1 MNEYFCSLPW
11 VGIDISAQ
19 GGIKPCCKFD
29 RTLAH
34 DLESYF
40 ASTDLIQLQQEFA
53 QGKRPSGCRRC
64 WQDEDAGLPSKRQLD
79 HQYVLS
85 SDVALDGIKIL
96 AMTFGNTCNLSCVT
110 CGSNASSRWAS
121 EERKIN
127 IGSFGKS
134 VYSHNQFYKDPAFIQ
149 QISAIS
155 EDLVHLEIAGGE
167 PFYASAEIHKNF
179 LLSLPNPA
187 KIKIHYIT
195 NATVFP
201 EPEFWEIWKRFRH
214 IDIQLSIDGTGK
226 RFEYLRYPAEWT
238 MVQENISRYQ
248 EKKHIQISLSHT
260 VSWMNMLYVED
271 FLSWCHQQNLPD
283 PYLGP
288 VSRPNYLSVQCLS
301 PNVKAKIRDRLA
313 TSNRQDI
320 STLINYMYLE
330 DQYDVFDQGQKW
342 LQMLDNMRGT
352 VFSDTFPEITQL
364 IRNP

>member
-1 MNEYFCSLPW
+1 MNEHFCSLPW

-19 GGIKPCCKFD
+19 GGIKPCCKYD

-34 DLESYF
+34 DLDSYF
-40 ASTDLIQLQQEFA
+40 TNPDLIELQRQFS
-53 QGKRPSGCRRC
+53 QGERPLGCRRC

-79 HQYVLS
+79 HEYVLP
-85 SDVALDGIKIL
+85 SDVALDSIKIL

-110 CGSNASSRWAS
+110 CGSNSSSRWAV

-134 VYSHNQFYKDPAFIQ
+134 VYPHNQFYKDPIFRQKIT
-149 QISAIS
+149 SLG

-214 IDIQLSIDGTGK
+214 IDIQLSIDSTGK
-226 RFEYLRYPAEWT
+226 RFEYLRYPAEWA

-248 EKKHIQISLSHT
+248 EKNHIQISISHT
-260 VSWMNMLYVED
+260 VSWMNILYVED
-271 FLSWCHQQNLPD
+271 FFSWCGQQNLPK

-288 VSRPNYLSVQCLS
+288 VSKPNYLSVQCLP
-301 PNVKAKIRDRLA
+301 PNIKAKIRDSLA
-313 TSNRQDI
+313 KSSQQDI
-320 STLINYMYLE
+320 YTLINYMYLQ
-330 DQYDVFDQGQKW
+330 DQSDVFDQGQQW
-342 LQMLDNMRGT
+342 LMTLDNLQGT
-352 VFSDTFPEITQL
+352 VFADTFPELNEL
-364 IRNP
+364 IQNS